1 MTEQGRVKNE
11 TPRKPRAKPAAGTAK
26 KQEKQTSP
34 DVTPNLQVVEQV
46 EGTPLSDVESAL
58 NGFPQED
65 VGAKA
70 FVVKQWSK
78 LMGKVSGDAADTQKA
93 TNDTVK
99 TTVQE
104 MGKVAETLKTD
115 EAKLAAMD
123 KMAEAGKEST
133 KQNENNNNAWVHI
146 VSGIQTVAVVFVVGA
161 IAYYSKK
168 DEA

>member
-1 MTEQGRVKNE
+1 MTEQGKVKNE
-11 TPRKPRAKPAAGTAK
+11 TPRKPRAKPNATTAK

-34 DVTPNLQVVEQV
+34 NLEIVEQV
-46 EGTPLSDVESAL
+46 EGTPLSAVESAL
-58 NGFPQED
+58 DGLQQGD

-104 MGKVAETLKTD
+104 MGKVAETLTTD

-123 KMAEAGKEST
+123 KMADMGKEST
-133 KQNENNNNAWVHI
+133 RQNDNNNKAWVHI
-146 VSGIQTVAVVFVVGA
+146 FSGIKAVAAVALVGV
-161 IAYYSKK
+161 IAYYGKK